1 MHVIA
6 SLETLAPTS
15 RKRREAVTE
24 TQAVVKYI
32 SVTTRCCGPT
42 VEVPDL
48 ERKSADPRRAKWLF
62 NQRNRLEARACRP
75 PQQHRAAP
83 YKKIGEIS
91 AISNT
96 MSIELPYDVDTT
108 AQVTAIH
115 IESNNCLKM
124 IFDRGT
130 VALCDMKNTDWEV
143 VW

>member
-1 MHVIA
+1 MNASRRTPAERSGCSTSGTFWKLGRVAHPNSIA
-6 SLETLAPTS
+6 
-15 RKRREAVTE
+15 R
-24 TQAVVKYI
+24 
-32 SVTTRCCGPT
+32 
-42 VEVPDL
+42 
-48 ERKSADPRRAKWLF
+48 
-62 NQRNRLEARACRP
+62 
-75 PQQHRAAP
+75 AP